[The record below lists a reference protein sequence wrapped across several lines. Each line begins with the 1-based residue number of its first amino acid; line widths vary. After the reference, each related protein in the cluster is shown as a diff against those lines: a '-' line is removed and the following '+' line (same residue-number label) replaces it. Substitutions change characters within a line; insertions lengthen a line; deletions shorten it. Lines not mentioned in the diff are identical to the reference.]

1 MNKTLLRGRK
11 WRIQQI
17 DELGEQKYTQKL
29 GILQGPTKK
38 WRIKRTDEVDDD
50 DDELDEFYCIYIL
63 IITNI
68 RISQRRFI
76 R

>member
-38 WRIKRTDEVDDD
+38 WRIDANWRSRRWRIRWVLLYIHTDYYQHQNFTKTV
-50 DDELDEFYCIYIL
+50 Y
-63 IITNI
+63 
-68 RISQRRFI
+68 
-76 R
+76 